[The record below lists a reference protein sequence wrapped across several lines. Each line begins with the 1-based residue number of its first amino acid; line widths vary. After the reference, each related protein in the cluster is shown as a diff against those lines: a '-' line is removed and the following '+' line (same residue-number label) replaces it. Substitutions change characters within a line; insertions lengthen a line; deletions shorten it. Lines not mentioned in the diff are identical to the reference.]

1 MKVVLAFDKFK
12 GSATAQQL
20 NEAAQ
25 ESLRGLD
32 CITTAAVPIAD
43 GGDGTTT
50 VLASSCQGQWI
61 SINAPA
67 PLLQLNPVNA
77 SYFITDDG
85 TSLIETAAASGLA
98 LIPPD
103 SRDVM
108 RATTLGTGLLMRDA
122 MERGC
127 RHIVLGLGG
136 SATCDAGMGILSALG
151 AEFLDHEGHYLFP
164 SGASLENIGHIETR
178 GIPQEA
184 HDTRFTLLTDVDN
197 PLCGPRGTAA
207 VYAPQKGATP
217 QQVEQLERGMQHV
230 AAIVGHD
237 IACMAGCG
245 AAGGIPALMM
255 HLLSC
260 ELLPGAP
267 YVLEHS
273 GLSDFLTEADLVI
286 TGEGCLDRQ
295 TFMGKAPGHVIAM
308 ARERGIDAAAVCG
321 IVAPD
326 LDLEQTGLVATI
338 AVSEGIP
345 PESAMNTNDPLQ
357 RVATAARS
365 LVNTLTDGH
374 PKNVT
379 YSEKKFTIF

>member
-32 CITTAAVPIAD
+32 CVTTATVPIAD

-50 VLASSCQGQWI
+50 VLASSCQGQWTA
-61 SINAPA
+61 INAPA
-67 PLLQLNPVNA
+67 PLLHLNPVNA

-85 TSLIETAAASGLA
+85 TALIETAAASGLA

-151 AEFLDHEGHYLFP
+151 AEFLDHEEHYLFP
-164 SGASLENIGHIETR
+164 SGAFLEHIGHIETR
-178 GIPQEA
+178 GIPQEV
-184 HDTRFTLLTDVDN
+184 HDTSFTLLTDVDN

-207 VYAPQKGATP
+207 VYAPQKGASP

-273 GLSDFLTEADLVI
+273 GLPDILTDADLVI
-286 TGEGCLDRQ
+286 TGEGRLDRQ

-308 ARERGIDAAAVCG
+308 AHERGIDVAAVCG
-321 IVAPD
+321 IIAPD
-326 LDLEQTGLVATI
+326 FDPEQAGLLSTI

-345 PESAMNTNDPLQ
+345 FESAMNTNDTLQ
-357 RVATAARS
+357 RVANAVRN
-365 LVNTLTDGH
+365 LLNTLTDGH
-374 PKNVT
+374 PKKT
-379 YSEKKFTIF
+379 

>member
-32 CITTAAVPIAD
+32 CVTTATVPIAD

-50 VLASSCQGQWI
+50 VLASSCQGQWTA
-61 SINAPA
+61 INAPA
-67 PLLQLNPVNA
+67 PLLHLNPVNA

-85 TSLIETAAASGLA
+85 TALIETAAASGLA

-164 SGASLENIGHIETR
+164 SGASLEHIGHIETR
-178 GIPQEA
+178 GIPQEV

-207 VYAPQKGATP
+207 VYAPQKGGSQ

-273 GLSDFLTEADLVI
+273 GLPDILTDADLVI

-295 TFMGKAPGHVIAM
+295 TLMGKAPGHVIAM
-308 ARERGIDAAAVCG
+308 AHERGIDVAAVCG
-321 IVAPD
+321 IIAPD
-326 LDLEQTGLVATI
+326 FDPEQAGLLSTI

-345 PESAMNTNDPLQ
+345 FESAMNTNDTLQ
-357 RVATAARS
+357 RVANAVRN
-365 LVNTLTDGH
+365 LLNTLTDGH
-374 PKNVT
+374 PKKT
-379 YSEKKFTIF
+379 